1 MGRDE
6 TFARDFDRQTFVEV
20 TYPEADAMTACVKG
34 QQDLVDLIDWNSVEV
49 LNQNAQRTY
58 VNAVQKGYR
67 DDSALFLE
75 SDCDEQIL
83 LKIPFTQ
90 FIKVHS
96 LILQHG
102 ERDYAPSSIKLFVN
116 RPNVG
121 LDEADVLEGKP
132 IALKYVL
139 FQKVQSLT
147 VFIESNFEDEDV
159 TRLQRLQV
167 FGTPVTTTNISK
179 EAWEKACKT

>member
-1 MGRDE
+1 
-6 TFARDFDRQTFVEV
+6 
-20 TYPEADAMTACVKG
+20 
-34 QQDLVDLIDWNSVEV
+34 
-49 LNQNAQRTY
+49 
-58 VNAVQKGYR
+58 
-67 DDSALFLE
+67 LFLE

-102 ERDYAPSSIKLFVN
+102 ERDYAPSSLKLFVN

-121 LDEADVLEGKP
+121 FDEAESEPGTQQLQLDEADVLEGKP